1 MKQGDKIKIGSLF
14 AGIGGFELGIER
26 GIPNTETI
34 WQVEKEPYCRSI
46 LAKHWPDAKIYDDVR
61 NITKEN
67 VEPVDILIGG
77 FPCQSISVAG
87 KQEGLANENKS
98 GLWWE
103 FHRIISELR
112 PRIVVMENVPNIVR
126 VGGRDVV
133 GSLTE
138 IGYDCEWTVISAS
151 QFGAPHLR
159 KRWFCVAYP
168 NDDRIQQPRK
178 NEQSDTARKGKET
191 FVHQKR
197 GKRKENTGKTDIR
210 NKRSNHSQN
219 NATDTNGKRIEEQ
232 LFAKSISQTKQPS
245 QGNFS
250 HVTNTYRESTR
261 EQYAQRID
269 MEQERETQSRN
280 VIRYRDMSDNK
291 HHERGS
297 YWQRYAPESPL
308 CRVDDGI
315 SDRVARLK
323 ALGNAIVPQCSEY
336 IGQCIYRSGLLD
348 DFFE

>member
-1 MKQGDKIKIGSLF
+1 MSEDGENNMKQGDKIKIGSLF

-34 WQVEKEPYCRSI
+34 WQVEKEPYCQRI
-46 LAKHWPDAKIYDDVR
+46 LAKHWPDAKIYNDVR

-191 FVHQKR
+191 AIYSER
-197 GKRKENTGKTDIR
+197 GKRKENTGKTDVR

-219 NATDTNGKRIEEQ
+219 NVTYPQSKSSSYRIGRFQGKEETETWIHTANVRKYSIRNGEGRITSN
-232 LFAKSISQTKQPS
+232 AKYN
-245 QGNFS
+245 G
-250 HVTNTYRESTR
+250 
-261 EQYAQRID
+261 
-269 MEQERETQSRN
+269 TQS
-280 VIRYRDMSDNK
+280 DK
-291 HHERGS
+291 HNF
-297 YWQRYAPESPL
+297 WQKNAPQSPL
-308 CRVDDGI
+308 CHVDDGI

-323 ALGNAIVPQCSEY
+323 ALGNAIVPQCSQY
-336 IGQCIYRSGLLD
+336 IGECIYRSGLLD